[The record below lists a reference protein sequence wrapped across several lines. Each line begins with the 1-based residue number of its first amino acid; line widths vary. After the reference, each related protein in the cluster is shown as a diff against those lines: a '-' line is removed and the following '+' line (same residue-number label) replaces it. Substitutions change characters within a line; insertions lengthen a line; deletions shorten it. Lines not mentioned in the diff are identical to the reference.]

1 MARARTIAFQTSAFA
16 IAVVVTASFVT
27 TFAATCSPASAQ
39 VFWGDRGSGN
49 RSGGWGWDDRRSG
62 GWGWGDR
69 YHSDRHR
76 DFFAPFFGDRYNR
89 PAPAVDYSKAPPP
102 RKLDTPPSSTV
113 LVIGDSL
120 ADWLAYGMDEFYTD
134 HPEIGIERKIA
145 AASGLV
151 RYDARNDQLDWWQAI
166 KDTLASEKPDAIVV
180 MLGLNDRSPLRDKTP
195 VPPATKRPG
204 EPAQGT
210 NQGTNKGSNQ
220 PSNQETNKGT
230 SAAVQPPQDKAAGP
244 SDTEASPQAATA
256 TDTRHPA
263 PGGSYD
269 FHTDQWAELYGKR
282 IDEMIA
288 ALKSKGVP
296 IIWVGLP
303 AIRGTKATSD
313 LGYLGELYHEHAE
326 KAGIV
331 YVDVW
336 DGFIDDQ
343 GRYAVEGPDFE
354 GQTRRLRSADGVHFT
369 KAGAVKLASYVDR
382 DLRRVL
388 SNHIVPVA
396 LPGPETVPQSGPA
409 GGRPDIGPVLPLS
422 TRGGEHGD
430 LLGAENHPRQM
441 TPDSNMAK
449 FLNRGE
455 TLPAPAGRADDFS
468 WPRQNTD
475 VSATPEAPPQPVAA
489 APSTSGKNDTAAK
502 DDSKKLTDAEKRAKA
517 KSASD
522 SGVSKTRHT
531 PNSDLDGAAIP
542 PAPVGSR

>member
-1 MARARTIAFQTSAFA
+1 MRAFLIAS
-16 IAVVVTASFVT
+16 VVMVG
-27 TFAATCSPASAQ
+27 FAATCGSASAQ
-39 VFWGDRGSGN
+39 VFWGDRGGWNGN
-49 RSGGWGWDDRRSG
+49 RSGGWGWDDRRSR
-62 GWGWGDR
+62 GWDWGD
-69 YHSDRHR
+69 HNRHR
-76 DFFAPFFGDRYNR
+76 DFFFPFFGDHNSRQ
-89 PAPAVDYSKAPPP
+89 APAVDYSKAPPP
-102 RKLDTPPSSTV
+102 RKLDTPPSNTV
-113 LVIGDSL
+113 IVVGDSL

-145 AASGLV
+145 ATSGLI
-151 RYDARNDQLDWWQAI
+151 RYDAKNDQLDWWQSI

-180 MLGLNDRSPLRDKTP
+180 MLGLNDRLPLRDKTQ
-195 VPPATKRPG
+195 PPPTTKRPG
-204 EPAQGT
+204 EPARDASQKANKGT
-210 NQGTNKGSNQ
+210 NQ
-220 PSNQETNKGT
+220 EANKGT
-230 SAAVQPPQDKAAGP
+230 NPASQTANQVPQDKAAEP
-244 SDTEASPQAATA
+244 TDTEAPSQSATQ
-256 TDTRHPA
+256 TDAQHPV

-313 LGYLGELYHEHAE
+313 LGYLDELYREHAE

-369 KAGAVKLASYVDR
+369 QAGAAKLASYVDR

-388 SNHIVPVA
+388 SNHVVPVA

-409 GGRPDIGPVLPLS
+409 GGRPDVGPVLPLS
-422 TRGGEHGD
+422 TGGGEHHD
-430 LLGAENHPRQM
+430 LLGVGDHPTQM
-441 TPDSNMAK
+441 TSDPSATK
-449 FLNRGE
+449 FLGRGE
-455 TLPAPAGRADDFS
+455 ALPTQAGRADDFS
-468 WPRQNTD
+468 WPRSGSN
-475 VSATPEAPPQPVAA
+475 VSATPEASPQPVAV
-489 APSTSGKNDTAAK
+489 APSTSEKNDTAAK
-502 DDSKKLTDAEKRAKA
+502 DDTTKMTDAEQRAKG

-522 SGVSKTRHT
+522 SGVGKTRHA
-531 PNSDLDGAAIP
+531 PNSTLDGAPVP